1 MALNITAQDVTAYDG
16 LSIKDVAMLARAM
29 EALQAI
35 QLGLNEYMDDTRYRF
50 DIFARM
56 GGLTDTYLLPDYPG
70 ERTEL
75 NRFFL
80 AGGIET
86 EGDYALYET
95 EGVDDVLNDSEDMR
109 EAYERA
115 VEYVEDVVSETVIN
129 NKSLAYVLKIDA
141 KIDWLFIGMD
151 NGWGLAGIAY
161 TLVAGMNV
169 AGEETAFTK
178 NYTTDAD

>member
-1 MALNITAQDVTAYDG
+1 MALNIPTQNIDAYDG
-16 LSIKDVAMLARAM
+16 LSIEDVAMLARAM

-35 QLGLNEYMDDTRYRF
+35 QLGLNEYMDDTRYLF

-56 GGLTDTYLLPDYPG
+56 GGLADAYLLPDYPG
-70 ERTEL
+70 GA
-75 NRFFL
+75 RFSL
-80 AGGIET
+80 AGGIEA
-86 EGDYALYET
+86 EGEYALYET

-115 VEYVEDVVSETVIN
+115 VEYVEDVVSETVID
-129 NKSLAYVLKIDA
+129 NKSLAYVLEIDA

-151 NGWGLAGIAY
+151 NGWGIAYY

-169 AGEETAFTK
+169 AGEETTFTK

>member
-1 MALNITAQDVTAYDG
+1 MTLNIPTQDVIAYDG
-16 LSIKDVAMLARAM
+16 LSIEDVAMLARAM
-29 EALQAI
+29 EALQAT

-56 GGLTDTYLLPDYPG
+56 GGLADAYLLPDYPG
-70 ERTEL
+70 GA
-75 NRFFL
+75 RFSL
-80 AGGIET
+80 AGGIEA
-86 EGDYALYET
+86 EGEYALYET

-129 NKSLAYVLKIDA
+129 NKSLADVLEIDA

-151 NGWGLAGIAY
+151 NGGGNPY
-161 TLVAGMNV
+161 TLVAAMNV
-169 AGEETAFTK
+169 AAEETTFTK
-178 NYTTDAD
+178 NYTGSDND